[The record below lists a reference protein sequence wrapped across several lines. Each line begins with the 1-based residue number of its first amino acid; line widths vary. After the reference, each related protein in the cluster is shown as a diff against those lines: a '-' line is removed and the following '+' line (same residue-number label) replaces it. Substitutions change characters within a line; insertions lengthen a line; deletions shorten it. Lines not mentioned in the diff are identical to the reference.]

1 MSDPNEERAVE
12 VVSQANLGNTVRAS
26 WNFSMDDVR
35 ANIARYDSEA
45 KEVLISA
52 FRWCIDPRHPMAKPD
67 FAKRVGASDNLM
79 YRLFTGKYKDADGNA
94 MEPSREL
101 IKQIKH
107 FLELEAERYM
117 AGKTE
122 FVMTPTAKTVHT
134 ACKIARESQT
144 PVFLVSPSHIARR
157 GRWRRISP
165 ATTNHGR
172 TIFCRMRAASGLG
185 GMVRRIADCCGVSD
199 KSNTADLID
208 RIKNALS
215 PDTLLILDELHLLA
229 HTYRKGSFHNC
240 MEVIREIIDEVG
252 CGAVLCFTILDDV
265 KAASQKELQQLWRRG
280 VHKFKLPTIPTIKDV
295 TAILEHN
302 GLEFPDKDLEVT
314 VRSENGRVTEKPYE
328 VIRLVA
334 KRDALK
340 AVTER
345 LRYAR
350 KLARSEKLEWKHFIT
365 AHLIIENEA
374 SEEGEWS

>member
-1 MSDPNEERAVE
+1 MSDEKETMAVE
-12 VVSQANLGNTVRAS
+12 VVSQVNLGNTVRAS
-26 WNFSMDDVR
+26 WNFSMDDVN
-35 ANIARYDSEA
+35 ANIARYDPEA
-45 KEVLISA
+45 KEALRAA

-67 FAKRVGASDNLM
+67 FAKRVGVSDNLI
-79 YRLFTGKYKDADGNA
+79 YRLFTGKYKDAEGNPMA
-94 MEPSREL
+94 PSKEL
-101 IKQIKH
+101 VKQIKN

-122 FVMTPTAKTVHT
+122 FVMTPTAKTVQT
-134 ACKIARESQT
+134 ACRIARESQT
-144 PVFLVSPSHIARR
+144 PVFLVSPSHIGKTWALEYFTRHN
-157 GRWRRISP
+157 
-165 ATTNHGR
+165 NHGR

-215 PDTLLILDELHLLA
+215 PDTLIILDELHLLA

-252 CGAVLCFTILDDV
+252 CGAVLSFTILDDV
-265 KAASQKELQQLWRRG
+265 TAASQKELQQLWRRG
-280 VHKFKLPTIPTIKDV
+280 VHKFKLPTIPTQKDV

-302 GLEFPDKDLEVT
+302 GLHFPEKDLEVA
-314 VRSENGRVTEKPYE
+314 VRSESGRVVEKPYE
-328 VIRLVA
+328 VIRMVA

-340 AVTER
+340 AITER

-350 KLARSEKLEWKHFIT
+350 KLARGEKLEWKHFIT

-374 SEEGEWS
+374 NQEGEWK